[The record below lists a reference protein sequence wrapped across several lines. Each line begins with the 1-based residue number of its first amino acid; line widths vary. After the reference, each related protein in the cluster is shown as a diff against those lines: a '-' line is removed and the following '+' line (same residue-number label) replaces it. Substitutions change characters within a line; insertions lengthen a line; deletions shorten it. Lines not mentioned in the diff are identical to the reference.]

1 MKKLLTLILPALAL
15 TTGAPMATGD
25 AASYYHRAK
34 AKEKLNDN
42 AGYQA
47 DFQRAAKSQADDVA
61 SYFYRAHAKQGL
73 GDAEGARAD
82 FQRAAESQAD
92 DVASYFYRAD
102 AKRQLDDYEGGAADA
117 KRRRTAAAGDAASY
131 YHRADDKV
139 RLRDYEGARADWKR
153 AIDAA
158 AGDAT
163 GYYYRGLAKQRL
175 KDYEGAKA
183 DFRRAAENKI
193 DEGVTQVADAAP
205 HPASPAPAQPG
216 GLDPATR
223 AAQDRMKQEREQEQ
237 DKARYGAVAV
247 TAERTAYALAV
258 GYKTQRDADQWAA
271 TLCNQARSAGESL
284 CPGHTT
290 INAPCAAIAKVDDGT
305 DAPIGG
311 GPGHIWEVGIGSDAN
326 EAGAKAAAIR
336 ACQGQHGR
344 PSCSLHSSVCAPA
357 ERHANIRGR
366 LDKPGGEAI
375 RDIKG
380 YIEHL
385 VGEEAAVNEDP
396 DAPEIFQ

>member
-25 AASYYHRAK
+25 AASYYYRARAK
-34 AKEKLNDN
+34 QNLNND
-42 AGYQA
+42 AGYRA
-47 DFQRAAKSQADDVA
+47 DFQRAAESHADDVA
-61 SYFYRAHAKQGL
+61 SYYFRGEVKANL

-82 FQRAAESQAD
+82 FQRAAESHAD
-92 DVASYFYRAD
+92 DVASYYFRGEVKANH
-102 AKRQLDDYEGGAADA
+102 LG
-117 KRRRTAAAGDAASY
+117 
-131 YHRADDKV
+131 
-139 RLRDYEGARADWKR
+139 DYEGARADYQR
-153 AIDAA
+153 AAAAPADAA
-158 AGDAT
+158 VSYFWRARAKSLLGVDGWRADFQRAAAAPAGDAASYFWRARARDELGDDA
-163 GYYYRGLAKQRL
+163 GYQ
-175 KDYEGAKA
+175 A
-183 DFRRAAENKI
+183 DMKRAAESKI
-193 DEGVTQVADAAP
+193 DAGVPQVADAAP
-205 HPASPAPAQPG
+205 QAASPAPAQVEAKA
-216 GLDPATR
+216 PAQP
-223 AAQDRMKQEREQEQ
+223 AREQEQ

-366 LDKPGGEAI
+366 LDKPGGAAI